1 MKKNIISNFFGRT
14 WSVLIGIIAVPLYID
29 FLCIEAYGLIG
40 FFSVLMSS
48 LSLLEFGLSTTINRD
63 IARYAGIKE
72 KHNHVRDLSRSLEF
86 IYWFMGIT
94 LAIVF
99 FLMAPA
105 ISKYWIQAEKLSI
118 ANVQEA
124 IILMGICI
132 AFQWPISLYN
142 GGLMGLEKQISLNV
156 ITASFGTLRALGAVL
171 LLTVFKPSISLFF
184 QWQVGITFLHVSFIF
199 FSFWKYMPK
208 GTRKPRF
215 SIEILKSIWKFT
227 AGMGA
232 SGIVTFLLSNLD
244 KLILSKI
251 LGLSEF
257 GSYNVAST
265 VNNAS
270 KLPASSVF
278 SALFPR
284 FAALYELGDNSSLRV
299 LLHKGTQFISLVV
312 FPISAIIVFYSY
324 DIVYVWSQNAN
335 LASSTSLMISILVL
349 GSAINVSMGIL
360 GDLIVAS
367 GLSIY
372 VFYQNLISVVFIVPL
387 MIFLAIK
394 YGGLGAAVAWL
405 ILNIGYL
412 FISVPIL
419 MNKTQPGELLH
430 WYLVDFGKPILVSF
444 GVVGL
449 GKLFIPHIH
458 SLPLQVLVIG
468 LVWLVAQ
475 FTCFKSL
482 PHIREFAANWWSGF
496 KLKKRE

>member
-1 MKKNIISNFFGRT
+1 MKSNILANFLGRT
-14 WSVLIGIIAVPLYID
+14 WSVLIGIIAVPFYIKI
-29 FLCIEAYGLIG
+29 LGIESYGLIG
-40 FFSVLMSS
+40 FFSVLISS

-63 IARYAGIKE
+63 IARYAGIVE
-72 KHNHVRDLSRSLEF
+72 KNNHIRDLSRSLEI
-86 IYWFMGIT
+86 IYWIMGIVI
-94 LAIVF
+94 AIVF
-99 FLMAPA
+99 LLTSVA
-105 ISKYWIQAEKLSI
+105 ISKYWIHAEKLTI
-118 ANVQEA
+118 NTVQEA
-124 IILMGICI
+124 IVLMGICI

-142 GGLMGLEKQISLNV
+142 GGLMGLEKQVSLNA
-156 ITASFGTLRALGAVL
+156 ITASFGTLRALGAIL
-171 LLTVFKPSISLFF
+171 MMTIFKPSISLFF
-184 QWQVGITFLHVSFIF
+184 QWQVGVTFLHVSFIF

-208 GTRKPRF
+208 GTRKARY
-215 SIEILKSIWKFT
+215 SLKILKSIWKFT

-232 SGIVTFLLSNLD
+232 SGILTFLLSNLD

-284 FAALYELGDNSSLRV
+284 FASLHEAGDNKALRT
-299 LLHKGTQFISLVV
+299 LLHKGTQFISMIV
-312 FPISAIIVFYSY
+312 FPLSAIIVFYSY
-324 DIVYVWSQNAN
+324 EIIYVWSQNAT
-335 LASSTSLMISILVL
+335 LASSTSLMLSVLVL
-349 GSAINVSMGIL
+349 GSTINVSMGIL

-372 VFYQNLISVVFIVPL
+372 IFYQNLISVVFIVPL
-387 MIFLAIK
+387 MIFLAMK

-419 MNKTQPGELLH
+419 LNKTQPGELQH

-444 GVVGL
+444 VVTGL
-449 GKLFIPHIH
+449 GKFLIPHIQF
-458 SLPLQVLVIG
+458 LPLQVLVIG
-468 LVWLVAQ
+468 LVWIAAQ
-475 FTCFKSL
+475 LACFKSL
-482 PHIREFAANWWSGF
+482 PHIREFLANWWTGLMSQ
-496 KLKKRE
+496 KSV